1 MHFHLPAHL
10 PFWGKVILQSVQ
22 PDDGREKHRCVFHV
36 CAETELLFLFNF
48 SVTDLAAE
56 EDVTFPFYP
65 FYLEGYATFKRIII
79 IIFSVHFI
87 QLYSLSN
94 DLS

>member
-1 MHFHLPAHL
+1 M
-10 PFWGKVILQSVQ
+10 
-22 PDDGREKHRCVFHV
+22 CFHV

-48 SVTDLAAE
+48 SVTDLAAD

-65 FYLEGYATFKRIII
+65 FYFEGYATFKRIII